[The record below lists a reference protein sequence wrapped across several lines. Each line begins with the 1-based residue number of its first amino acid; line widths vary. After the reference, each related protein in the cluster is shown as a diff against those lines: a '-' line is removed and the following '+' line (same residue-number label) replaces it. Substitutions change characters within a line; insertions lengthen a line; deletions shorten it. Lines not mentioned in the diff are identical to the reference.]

1 MKKLFLI
8 DGMALIYRS
17 YYAFINNPLSTS
29 KGFPTSAIYGF
40 LTSIFKILNEEKPD
54 YISIALDAQKPTFR
68 HEIFSNYKANRK
80 KMPDDLR
87 LQIPEITKIISKSKI
102 SLLIN
107 EGYEADDIIATVVE
121 KNKKEELSTY
131 IVTGDKDIMQLV
143 DDKTFVYNPGNKFSG
158 PIIYDKEKVCKK
170 WNVSPDKICDLL
182 SIMGDASDNI
192 PGVKGIGPKTASKLI
207 NDFGGAQEILGKV
220 DDIANNRI
228 KELIKNQVEDI
239 RMATELV
246 KLKKDVPVE
255 FDIDSM
261 NVDNVKFE
269 NIEEDLKKYEMPS
282 LLESSGINTRT
293 VDTIDTVSKKYQ
305 LVINKNQFS
314 VLKEDFLKYKIISFD
329 LETTDINPLKA
340 NIVGISFSFS
350 HHEAYYIPILF
361 PDDVQGYELD
371 RDEVLSELKEIWEN
385 PSLYFVGQN
394 IKYDSIILSRIGIDV
409 ENIAFDTMLAAHLI
423 NPIKST
429 YKLDDLSLEYLNY
442 KKINIEALIGYKGN
456 QINMSEVSV
465 HDVKDYACE
474 DADVAFQLYDKL
486 KEILKEKK
494 LSKLF
499 NDIEVPFIKVLI
511 NIEKE
516 GLFVDLD
523 VLKTLSVKI
532 REKIKLILKNIYE
545 LSEKEFNVNSPQQ
558 LAEVLFDDLKL
569 KQIKKRSTAV
579 EVLEFLKNDHP
590 LPEIILEYRHL
601 NKLQTTYLQG
611 IPKFLNTDTDRI
623 HTSFN
628 QTVAST
634 GRLSSTKPNFQNIPI
649 RTDIGKEIRRGFK
662 AQKDGWKL
670 ISADYSQIELRIMA
684 HFSQEQALIS
694 AFKNNEDVHS
704 KTASLVYD
712 VHIDLVTPTQ
722 RRQAK
727 IVNYGIMYGAGPFR
741 MSQELNINMK
751 KAKQIIEN
759 YFSTYSMVKDFID
772 TTLENARKTGYVE
785 TYFGRKRNT
794 VNLNSSNANIVN
806 AEKRAAINMPIQG
819 TASELIKIA
828 MININQSLQNKNLR
842 SKMVLQVHDELLF
855 EVPPDEEELML
866 KLIKDKMEN
875 SIKLSIPI
883 EVDCKSGSN
892 WYEIH

>member
-1 MKKLFLI
+1 M
-8 DGMALIYRS
+8 
-17 YYAFINNPLSTS
+17 
-29 KGFPTSAIYGF
+29 
-40 LTSIFKILNEEKPD
+40 
-54 YISIALDAQKPTFR
+54 
-68 HEIFSNYKANRK
+68 
-80 KMPDDLR
+80 
-87 LQIPEITKIISKSKI
+87 
-102 SLLIN
+102 
-107 EGYEADDIIATVVE
+107 
-121 KNKKEELSTY
+121 
-131 IVTGDKDIMQLV
+131 
-143 DDKTFVYNPGNKFSG
+143 
-158 PIIYDKEKVCKK
+158 
-170 WNVSPDKICDLL
+170 
-182 SIMGDASDNI
+182 
-192 PGVKGIGPKTASKLI
+192 
-207 NDFGGAQEILGKV
+207 
-220 DDIANNRI
+220 
-228 KELIKNQVEDI
+228 
-239 RMATELV
+239 
-246 KLKKDVPVE
+246 
-255 FDIDSM
+255 
-261 NVDNVKFE
+261 
-269 NIEEDLKKYEMPS
+269 
-282 LLESSGINTRT
+282 
-293 VDTIDTVSKKYQ
+293 
-305 LVINKNQFS
+305 
-314 VLKEDFLKYKIISFD
+314 
-329 LETTDINPLKA
+329 
-340 NIVGISFSFS
+340 
-350 HHEAYYIPILF
+350 
-361 PDDVQGYELD
+361 
-371 RDEVLSELKEIWEN
+371 
-385 PSLYFVGQN
+385 
-394 IKYDSIILSRIGIDV
+394 
-409 ENIAFDTMLAAHLI
+409 
-423 NPIKST
+423 
-429 YKLDDLSLEYLNY
+429 
-442 KKINIEALIGYKGN
+442 
-456 QINMSEVSV
+456 
-465 HDVKDYACE
+465 
-474 DADVAFQLYDKL
+474 
-486 KEILKEKK
+486 
-494 LSKLF
+494 
-499 NDIEVPFIKVLI
+499 
-511 NIEKE
+511 
-516 GLFVDLD
+516 
-523 VLKTLSVKI
+523 SVKI

-558 LAEVLFDDLKL
+558 LAEVLFDDLNL

-611 IPKFLNTDTDRI
+611 IPKFLNPDTDRI

-649 RTDIGKEIRRGFK
+649 RTEIGKEIRRGFK

-712 VHIDLVTPTQ
+712 VHIDLVTPNQ

-855 EVPPDEEELML
+855 EVPPEEEELML

-883 EVDCKSGSN
+883 EVDSKSGSN
-892 WYEIH
+892 WHEIH